1 MNFNN
6 SGDIRDILF
15 SKIMQKHFTA
25 QIKAENGGIIAGAQN
40 AYNAL
45 KQLGLEIEYF
55 VSDGTEVQPETVIAR
70 FKGNPKQIA
79 QAEEV
84 VMGYLMKTSGI
95 ATATRRAIN
104 LAEGKIRIVSGAWKK
119 MPSEMKQLVREAIA
133 VGGGAFRILDVPFVY
148 LDKNYI
154 RMFGSIVEAL
164 KSAEVFGDRYKV
176 VQLRGEMKD
185 IKEETIEAATNGA
198 YVLMID
204 TGKISDV
211 KIVNSTLEEL
221 GVRKE
226 KLVAFAGG
234 VKINAIPSYIG
245 LGIDILDIG
254 SEIVDAPL
262 MDMKLDVISEGKEGE
277 DGT

>member
-1 MNFNN
+1 ML
-6 SGDIRDILF
+6 LF
-15 SKIMQKHFTA
+15 QSSR
-25 QIKAENGGIIAGAQN
+25 IIAGAQN
-40 AYNAL
+40 AYNTL

-55 VSDGTEVQPETVIAR
+55 VSEGTEVQPETVIAR
-70 FKGNPKQIA
+70 FKGNPKQIT

-119 MPSEMKQLVREAIA
+119 MPSEMKQLIREAIA
-133 VGGGAFRILDVPFVY
+133 VGGGSFRILDVPFVY

-164 KSAEVFGDRYKV
+164 KSAEVFSDRYKV

-185 IKEETIEAATNGA
+185 IKEEAIEAATNGA
-198 YVLMID
+198 YVLMVD

-234 VKINAIPSYIG
+234 VKINAIPSYLG